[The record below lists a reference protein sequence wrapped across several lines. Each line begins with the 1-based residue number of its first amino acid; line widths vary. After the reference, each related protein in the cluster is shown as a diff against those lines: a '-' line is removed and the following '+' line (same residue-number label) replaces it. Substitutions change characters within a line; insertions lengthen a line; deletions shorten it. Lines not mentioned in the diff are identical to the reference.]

1 MERDRGEQGLVVYRD
16 GEAANG
22 FGALEFH
29 HKGAALPD
37 GREIDAAGL
46 FDDPAFF
53 GPDSGIRDSCAV
65 LGYERQS
72 DEARREFGL
81 GIDSCVDNLQVNE
94 HLVSREVYLAEREP
108 ETSDGAGWAWVGEEI
123 AAGLQRLRCQY

>member
-16 GEAANG
+16 GEAADG

-29 HKGAALPD
+29 HKRAALAD

-53 GPDSGIRDSCAV
+53 GPDSGIRDRCAV
-65 LGYERQS
+65 FCYERQS
-72 DEARREFGL
+72 DETRWEFGS
-81 GIDSCVDNLQVNE
+81 GIDLLC
-94 HLVSREVYLAEREP
+94 
-108 ETSDGAGWAWVGEEI
+108 
-123 AAGLQRLRCQY
+123 